1 METMLEAG
9 KSGPRPRAGHRQGAR
24 IKPKKG
30 PRSGWL
36 WGLVLLVF
44 LAAGCQA
51 VEKVASPSSAPNEE
65 PEPSQLIAS
74 GSIQAREVRMASE
87 LGGRIIE
94 VRAKDGDEVQM
105 GEVIVILDATPL
117 LLQLAQAEAAVATAR
132 SDYGLVGAGP
142 RVEEITALQAA
153 LALAEA
159 QRDGALSSW
168 ENALDAIENPQ
179 DLDAQI
185 SRAYT
190 QVQLAEQGV
199 ELVEAQIAS
208 ERLLRDQRSGFER
221 DIADLEVRAAEEALA
236 AAESDQI
243 AAQRMLNWLWVIR
256 EEPLHLIAQANAA
269 EGLYQIAEEGV
280 AVAQAQLDDLLDGP
294 MTEELAVAE
303 AAVAQAE
310 AEAEVLQVQV
320 EQCTLVSPINGTVL
334 QQVLRNGELAAPGA
348 TVLTVADLSEVELVV
363 YVPENR
369 VGEVALGVTVQV
381 RVDSFPGRAFEGRV
395 VRVGDQPEFTPRN
408 VTTAEERLNT
418 FYAVEIALPNPDRLL
433 KPGMPA
439 DAAF

>member
-1 METMLEAG
+1 METMREAA
-9 KSGPRPRAGHRQGAR
+9 KNGPWPWATHRQRSGTR
-24 IKPKKG
+24 PKKG
-30 PRSGWL
+30 HRAGPL
-36 WGLVLLVF
+36 WGLVLFAL
-44 LAAGCQA
+44 LAAGCQSA
-51 VEKVASPSSAPNEE
+51 EKTPNSPSTPSELIE
-65 PEPSQLIAS
+65 PIRLIAS
-74 GSIQAREVRMASE
+74 GSIQAGEVRMASE

-94 VRAKDGDEVQM
+94 VRVKDGDEVRT
-105 GEVIVILDATPL
+105 GEAIVILDATPL
-117 LLQLAQAEAAVATAR
+117 LLQLAQAEAAIVTAR
-132 SDYGLVGAGP
+132 SDHGLVSAGP
-142 RVEEITALQAA
+142 RVEEIAARQAA

-159 QRDGALSSW
+159 QRDGALASW
-168 ENALDAIENPQ
+168 ENAVDAIENPQ

-185 SRAYT
+185 ARAYT

-236 AAESDQI
+236 AAESDHV
-243 AAQRMLNWLWVIR
+243 AAQRLLNWLWVIR
-256 EEPLHLIAQANAA
+256 EEPLHLIAQANTA
-269 EGLYQIAEEGV
+269 EGLYRIAEEGV

-294 MTEELAVAE
+294 VAEEIAVAE

-310 AEAEVLQVQV
+310 AKAEVLRVQV
-320 EQCTLVSPINGTVL
+320 DQSTLASPIDGIVL
-334 QQVLRNGELAAPGA
+334 HQVLRSGELAAPGA

-369 VGEVALGVTVQV
+369 VGEVALGAAVQV
-381 RVDSFPGRAFEGRV
+381 TVDSFPGRAFEGRV
-395 VRVGDQPEFTPRN
+395 ARIGDQPEFTPRN

-418 FYAVEIALPNPDRLL
+418 FYAVEIVLPNPDRLL